1 MSATLCPREV
11 DFDKL
16 AKLILDTVR
25 EMVVG
30 TQLKRR
36 DFFSLYQDVYA
47 ICTARPHPLNDR
59 IHEAMT
65 TFFREHLEGV
75 REVGTSV
82 QHPLSVP

>member
-47 ICTARPHPLNDR
+47 ICTA
-59 IHEAMT
+59 
-65 TFFREHLEGV
+65 
-75 REVGTSV
+75 
-82 QHPLSVP
+82 